1 MSFLFTIPVL
11 IVQTVHGIVHGI
23 LCVLCTC
30 THCNVLYLS
39 SSDLSGGLCMIW
51 YILSMSD
58 YITLWYYVIYF
69 ELLYLVVS
77 ELCCFEGHSEI
88 CISVQI

>member
-23 LCVLCTC
+23 YVYYVHVHIVTFTYLPVICLVACV
-30 THCNVLYLS
+30 
-39 SSDLSGGLCMIW
+39 MIW

-58 YITLWYYVIYF
+58 YITLWYYVSYI
-69 ELLYLVVS
+69 LN
-77 ELCCFEGHSEI
+77 CCI
-88 CISVQI
+88 

>member
-23 LCVLCTC
+23 CVYYVHVHTV
-30 THCNVLYLS
+30 CNVLYLS

-51 YILSMSD
+51 YILSMSE
-58 YITLWYYVIYF
+58 YITLWYYVSYI
-69 ELLYLVVS
+69 LN
-77 ELCCFEGHSEI
+77 CCI
-88 CISVQI
+88 